1 MSAQPAAGAPDRT
14 PASAPSVVAAHTLV
28 ETLVRL
34 GVREVVLA
42 PGSRSAP
49 LAYALAHAVRSGRHP
64 GLRLHV
70 RVDERDAGFLALG
83 LATAGRLAGRGG
95 HGPAAADQH
104 RRPAPPVAV
113 VTTSGTAVAN
123 LHPAVLEAHH
133 AGVPLLLL
141 SADRPHELR
150 GTGANQTADQVGLFG
165 GATRLALDVP
175 APTGRPGELDDLR
188 AQLTRAVAAATGAR
202 SVHPG
207 PVQVNLAYR
216 DPLVPTAADL
226 EVLGS
231 ADQVTGPVVAD
242 VWPRETSADAPPEVL
257 ALADEPATVVVAG
270 DQAGDVARQ
279 LAEARGWPLLAEV
292 SSGAAAGPALVAA
305 HRLVLSGST
314 LAAEVRQVVVLG
326 RPTVSRPVQV
336 LLGSGARVV
345 VVAPGAEQ
353 WPDAARSAAV
363 VLAAVP
369 SRWLEPAGRDADA
382 DRAGDATDRAEDRG
396 VVRGA
401 DGRGGPGAAAAT
413 ESTWLGR
420 WQAASAA
427 ARTVVEQT
435 VSSSGSGAAAARDT
449 DAGAPASGTT
459 TPLTS
464 LAVAAEVAR
473 ASLPGDVLVVGSSS
487 PARDLELVVGWD
499 VAPAVV
505 SNRGLAGIDGTV
517 STTLGVALGSQSSH
531 TQGAP
536 GGAVRALLGD
546 LTFLH
551 DVGGL
556 LRGPDEPA
564 VQAQLVVVNDDG
576 GAIFSTLEHGRPEHT
591 DVFERVFAT
600 PHGADLGLL
609 CAGYGVHHEAVTT
622 VARLREVLAA
632 PAPGVSVVEVRVD
645 RARRGDEGR
654 DLARRVAEALG
665 G

>member
-1 MSAQPAAGAPDRT
+1 MSAGPQGPVPTTSTASAAP
-14 PASAPSVVAAHTLV
+14 SAPSVVAAHTLV

-49 LAYALAHAVRSGRHP
+49 LAYALAHAVRSGRHQD
-64 GLRLHV
+64 LRLHV

-83 LATAGRLAGRGG
+83 LAKGAGLV
-95 HGPAAADQH
+95 AAA
-104 RRPAPPVAV
+104 PATTAATAATATATTGAAGAPVAV

-141 SADRPHELR
+141 TADRPHELR
-150 GTGANQTADQVGLFG
+150 GTGANQTADQVGIFG

-175 APTGRPGELDDLR
+175 APTGRPGELGDLR
-188 AQLTRAVAAATGAR
+188 AQLARAVAAATGTRTA
-202 SVHPG
+202 SPG

-216 DPLVPTAADL
+216 DPLVPTAADVEL
-226 EVLGS
+226 LAQRRVPSDDGTEPVPTGSPVLPVL
-231 ADQVTGPVVAD
+231 AEVVAR
-242 VWPRETSADAPPEVL
+242 VTSSDAPAQVV

-270 DQAGDVARQ
+270 DGAGAVART

-292 SSGAAAGPALVAA
+292 SSGAAAGPNLVVA
-305 HRLVLSGST
+305 HRLVLGGSSLT
-314 LAAEVRQVVVLG
+314 ALVRQVVVLG
-326 RPTVSRPVQV
+326 RPTVSRPVQA

-353 WPDAARSAAV
+353 WPDAARAASV

-369 SRWLEPAGRDADA
+369 GAWLDRTAEPGSAVAPCASDA
-382 DRAGDATDRAEDRG
+382 
-396 VVRGA
+396 
-401 DGRGGPGAAAAT
+401 PG
-413 ESTWLGR
+413 WLAR

-427 ARTVVEQT
+427 AQAVVEAT
-435 VSSSGSGAAAARDT
+435 VRDGSE
-449 DAGAPASGTT
+449 AGGGSPR
-459 TPLTS
+459 LTS

-473 ASLPGDVLVVGSSS
+473 ASRPDDVLVVGSSS
-487 PARDLELVVGWD
+487 PARDVELVAVWD
-499 VAPAVV
+499 DAPDVV

-517 STTLGVALGSQSSH
+517 STVLGVALAAQRD
-531 TQGAP
+531 GA
-536 GGAVRALLGD
+536 GGRTVRALLGD

-551 DVGGL
+551 DAGGL

-576 GAIFSTLEHGRPEHT
+576 GAIFATLEHGRPEHA

-600 PHGADLGLL
+600 PHGADLGAL

-622 VARLREVLAA
+622 VARLREALAA
-632 PAPGVSVVEVRVD
+632 PHPGVSVLEVAVD
-645 RARRGDEGR
+645 RAGRGPEGR
-654 DLARRVAEALG
+654 AIADRVTAALG
-665 G
+665 S